1 MGKMKRFVVC
11 CLFIVIATSLFGTGN
26 STVYASENDYGIY
39 NGKVVNGRLYAPIRA
54 VGEKIEAQVSWD
66 KATKTATLIKD
77 KKVIKLTLGSKIL
90 KVNNEQLQMDVSL
103 LLENGSIFLPI
114 RYIGD
119 ALGGS
124 TYWDKSARLANLY
137 SDPYGVY
144 GVTVY
149 VQPLFYKDGFKL
161 LDEAVNKVKNI
172 DNVAQ
177 KRQYLKPYFT
187 DEMINLIIMRNVRFT
202 DMSTATISY
211 YSYPKDTNMRIKREV
226 SAPGRF
232 GALAQDVLL
241 TKRNNQWIVGSLN
254 EYFYE
259 FRP

>member
-1 MGKMKRFVVC
+1 MGKIKRLVVC
-11 CLFIVIATSLFGTGN
+11 CLIVVIATFHFGTGN
-26 STVYASENDYGIY
+26 STVYASENKYGIY

-54 VGEKIEAQVSWD
+54 VGEKIQAEVSWD

-119 ALGGS
+119 ALGGT
-124 TYWDKSARLANLY
+124 TYWDKSERLAYLY

-149 VQPLFYKDGFKL
+149 AQPLFYKDGYKL
-161 LDEAVNKVKNI
+161 LDEAIAKVKNVSNI
-172 DNVAQ
+172 SQ

-187 DEMINLIIMRNVRFT
+187 DEMINLIIMRNLTFT
-202 DMSTATISY
+202 DMSENGGY
-211 YSYPKDTNMRIKREV
+211 YSYPKDTNMRISRKVYV
-226 SAPGRF
+226 SG
-232 GALAQDVLL
+232 GELVQYVLL
-241 TKRNNQWIVGSLN
+241 TKRNNQWLVGSL
-254 EYFYE
+254 EEKFVPY
-259 FRP
+259 RP